1 MRQQPD
7 ERWNGYPKNRGE
19 QDEIIIIFFRFDGI
33 LFILGG
39 WIEKQ
44 SQDDWNREK
53 KWVNGIKV
61 RGEQILETI
70 GFRPCI
76 QMAGLFIDEEDV
88 NWEGNYPRC
97 DFRGS
102 LYRSIA
108 TLPH

>member
-7 ERWNGYPKNRGE
+7 ERWSRYPKDRAKEYEFITVFGFE
-19 QDEIIIIFFRFDGI
+19 GSFF
-33 LFILGG
+33 LSGG

-61 RGEQILETI
+61 RGEQILEII

-76 QMAGLFIDEEDV
+76 QMTGLFVDEENVKRQAYD
-88 NWEGNYPRC
+88 P
-97 DFRGS
+97 
-102 LYRSIA
+102 
-108 TLPH
+108 